1 MFDYERTRFDG
12 GAKAGDRPDENA
24 LLTRFN
30 LVF

>member
-12 GAKAGDRPDENA
+12 GATNGDRPDEKA
-24 LLTRFN
+24 FLTRFN

>member
-12 GAKAGDRPDENA
+12 GAQAGDRPDENA